1 MSVGHPTVDRDR
13 CILSG
18 ICEMVA
24 ADVFVIDDDGA
35 LQVLVEEIDGELLR
49 QATAAAAQCPSRA
62 LSL

>member
-1 MSVGHPTVDRDR
+1 MPARPSVDRDR

-24 ADVFVIDDDGA
+24 ADVFGIDDDGV
-35 LQVLVEEIDGELLR
+35 LQVLVDEVDGELLT
-49 QATAAAAQCPSRA
+49 QATTAAAQCPSRA

>member
-1 MSVGHPTVDRDR
+1 VSARPTVDRDR

-24 ADVFVIDDDGA
+24 AEVFGVDDDGV
-35 LQVLVEEIDGELLR
+35 LQVLVEEVDGDLLV
-49 QATAAAAQCPSRA
+49 QAKAAATQCPSRA